1 MLTPD
6 PLRTATILLASVLG
20 GAANSVAGGGTLL
33 TFPALIGLGVPPVV
47 ANATSTVALW
57 PGALSSLWGY
67 RAEVAGARRWARA
80 LILPSVLGG
89 LVGAWL
95 LLVGGDAWFERMVPW
110 LVFGATL
117 LFVAQRPVLQLVAR
131 RRATTAARAGP
142 PEAATEQEATVRD
155 TASPEAI
162 APEAIARD
170 AARHGPTWKALVFQF
185 FVAIYGGYFGA
196 GAGILT
202 LASLG
207 IIGFTNIHRM
217 NGLKNWTA
225 LCFNAV
231 AILSFA
237 LWGVIDWPLAALMSV
252 GTTIGG
258 YGAAGLAR
266 RAPQAL
272 VRNLVAAIGFASA
285 AWLLVRR

>member
-6 PLRTATILLASVLG
+6 PLRIATILLASVLG

-33 TFPALIGLGVPPVV
+33 TFPTLIGLGVPPVV

-67 RAEVAGARRWARA
+67 RAEVAGARRWTRA

-95 LLVGGDAWFERMVPW
+95 LLIGGDAWFERMVPW

-131 RRATTAARAGP
+131 RRARNAARLAPPADAAEQDAAGHD
-142 PEAATEQEATVRD
+142 ATQVGAT
-155 TASPEAI
+155 AH
-162 APEAIARD
+162 D
-170 AARHGPTWKALVFQF
+170 AARHGPTRQALVFQF
-185 FVAIYGGYFGA
+185 LVAIYGGYFGA

-237 LWGVIDWPLAALMSV
+237 IWGVIDWPLAALMSV
-252 GTTIGG
+252 GTTLGG

-272 VRNLVAAIGFASA
+272 VRNLVGAIGFASA
-285 AWLLVRR
+285 AWLWLRR

>member
-1 MLTPD
+1 MPTPD
-6 PLRTATILLASVLG
+6 PLRAATILLASLLG
-20 GAANSVAGGGTLL
+20 GAANAVAGGGMLL

-57 PGALSSLWGY
+57 PGALSSLWSY
-67 RAEVAGARRWARA
+67 RADVAGARRWTIA

-95 LLVGGDAWFERMVPW
+95 LLVGGDAWFERLVPW

-117 LFVAQRPVLQLVAR
+117 LFVAQRPVLRLVAR
-131 RRATTAARAGP
+131 RRARADATGHDAP
-142 PEAATEQEATVRD
+142 VREAV
-155 TASPEAI
+155 PH
-162 APEAIARD
+162 D
-170 AARHGPTWKALVFQF
+170 AARDGPTRKALAFQLV
-185 FVAIYGGYFGA
+185 VAIYGGYFGA

-207 IIGFTNIHRM
+207 IIGFTDIHRM
-217 NGLKNWTA
+217 NGLKSWTA

-231 AILSFA
+231 AIVSFA
-237 LWGVIDWPLAALMSV
+237 AWGVIDWPLAALMSV
-252 GTTIGG
+252 GTTLGG

-272 VRNLVAAIGFASA
+272 VRNLVGAIGVASA
-285 AWLLVRR
+285 AWLWLRR

>member
-67 RAEVAGARRWARA
+67 RAEVTGARRWATA

-110 LVFGATL
+110 LVLGATL

-131 RRATTAARAGP
+131 RRARTAAGVGP
-142 PEAATEQEATVRD
+142 LEAAEHEPSA
-155 TASPEAI
+155 PETI
-162 APEAIARD
+162 APETIAPD
-170 AARHGPTWKALVFQF
+170 AARHGPTGKALVFQF

>member
-1 MLTPD
+1 MPFPD
-6 PLRTATILLASVLG
+6 PLRGATILLASVLG

-57 PGALSSLWGY
+57 PGAMSSLWGY
-67 RAEVAGARRWARA
+67 RAEVAGSRAWTTA

-95 LLVGGDAWFERMVPW
+95 LLLGGDEWFERMVPW

-117 LFVAQRPVLQLVAR
+117 LFVGQRPVLRLVER
-131 RRATTAARAGP
+131 RRAAAAGP
-142 PEAATEQEATVRD
+142 VVESVDAGAA
-155 TASPEAI
+155 
-162 APEAIARD
+162 D
-170 AARHGPTWKALVFQF
+170 AAAHDATRRGPTRRALLFQF
-185 FVAIYGGYFGA
+185 LVAIYGGYFGA

-202 LASLG
+202 LAALG
-207 IIGFTNIHRM
+207 FIGLTNIHQM

-231 AILSFA
+231 AILAFA
-237 LWGVIDWPLAALMSV
+237 LSGVIDWPLAALMAI

-258 YGAAGLAR
+258 YAAAGLAR

-272 VRNLVAAIGFASA
+272 IRNMVAAIGFASA
-285 AWLLVRR
+285 GWLWLRR